1 MNILFTAGGSPG
13 NELIFR
19 NLKLVHN
26 IWFAD
31 ADLDRISNVI
41 PIDRRVLVPLVNHPS
56 YFSTILDFCSKKN
69 IELIVPGIDEELIKM
84 HESFENID
92 QTSLYL
98 PSKIFIDNM
107 LDKFISMQILSK
119 LEIPVPITLRLEDA
133 NILDSFPLIIKP
145 RWGRGSRGIQVV
157 TKKKEL
163 ELYTK
168 IKKLNNDEYIC
179 QTFEEGQEYTVQV
192 VNFNNNTL
200 IIPLKVLLKK
210 GVTLTAEIDLD
221 KNIIDLCKKI
231 AMKFDEKNIFNV
243 QLIKSLKDNSL
254 KVFEVNPR
262 FSTTSCI
269 LSSLGIDPFKIDS
282 DEFNQ
287 SQLDKYQGLKLNR
300 TLTNNVV

>member
-1 MNILFTAGGSPG
+1 MKILFTAGGSPG

-19 NLKLVHN
+19 NLKSDHD

-41 PIDRRVLVPLVNHPS
+41 PKDRRISVPLVSQPG
-56 YFSTILDFCSKKN
+56 YFAIILDFCSSEN

-84 HESFENID
+84 HECFEFIE

-98 PSKIFIDNM
+98 PSKLFIDNM
-107 LDKFISMQILSK
+107 LDKYISMKILSK
-119 LEIPVPITLRLEDA
+119 LEIPVPLTLRLEDA
-133 NILDSFPLIIKP
+133 NKFNSFPLILKP
-145 RWGRGSRGIQVV
+145 RWGRGSRGVQVV

-168 IKKLNNDEYIC
+168 IKKLNNDEYVC
-179 QTFEEGQEYTVQV
+179 QTYEEGEEYTIQV
-192 VNFNNNTL
+192 VNFKNNTL

-221 KNIIDLCKKI
+221 KNIIDLCKKL
-231 AMKFDEKNIFNV
+231 ATKFDEKNIFNV
-243 QLIKSLKDNSL
+243 QLIKSFKDNSL

-300 TLTNNVV
+300 TLTNHVV